1 MTFYQLLKSGDYKS
15 LQNQYSLAMR
25 LKAAV
30 RILARIRRFN
40 NNYPPIII
48 YQMGK
53 VGSSSIYHAL
63 KSIDIKNPLFH
74 SHSLS
79 DKGIKNALGYF
90 EKAEGENSDVIST
103 LEFNWA
109 LKEKIKCNP
118 DVQVKIITLVREP
131 IARNISDLFQ
141 NTTVIG
147 DSVLNVKGAL
157 DVDAAIKWLNKYF
170 QEYDHETAWDSAWYD
185 MEIKELFG
193 VDIYN
198 EGFDK
203 VNGMGRICRDNVDI
217 LLLRLEDLKNNY
229 EYIFS
234 EFLGIKEKVTMHY
247 RNISANKPNSSKYKE
262 VLNRFR
268 LPRSVCDYMY
278 EDRHIK
284 HFYTESMIQD
294 FKDKWSIGEP

>member
-15 LQNQYSLAMR
+15 LQNQYSWGMR
-25 LKAAV
+25 LKTAV
-30 RILARIRRFN
+30 RIWARIRKFN
-40 NNYPPIII
+40 DNYPPIII

-53 VGSSSIYHAL
+53 VGSSSIHHAL
-63 KSIDIKNPLFH
+63 KSIGIKNPLFH

-79 DKGIKNALGYF
+79 DKGIKNSLEYF
-90 EKAEGENSDVIST
+90 EKAEGENSGVLST
-103 LEFNWA
+103 LDFNWA
-109 LKEKIKCNP
+109 LKEKIKCNS

-131 IARNISDLFQ
+131 IARNISDFFQ
-141 NTTVIG
+141 NITVIG
-147 DSVLNVKGAL
+147 DSVLNVKGEL
-157 DVDAAIKWLNKYF
+157 DINAAIKWLNEYF
-170 QEYDHETAWDSAWYD
+170 QKYDHETAWDSTWYD

-198 EGFDK
+198 ESFDK
-203 VNGMGRICRDNVDI
+203 VSGVGRICRGNVDI

-247 RNISANKPNSSKYKE
+247 RNIAANKPTSSKYNE
-262 VLNRFR
+262 VLDRFR
-268 LPRSVCDYMY
+268 LPRSVCEYMY

-284 HFYTESMIQD
+284 HFYTESMMQD
-294 FKDKWSIGEP
+294 FIDKWSIG